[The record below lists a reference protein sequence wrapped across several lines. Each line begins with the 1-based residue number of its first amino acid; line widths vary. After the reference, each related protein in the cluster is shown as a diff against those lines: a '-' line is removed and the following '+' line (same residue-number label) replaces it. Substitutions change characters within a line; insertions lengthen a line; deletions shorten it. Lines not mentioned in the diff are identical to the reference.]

1 MSSSLSTGPR
11 CPGLRPCPFPC
22 WPPSWHLRL
31 RRPLIGQCWPGPGPW
46 LANTKWHLTGEHWP
60 LSEERRGTKG
70 YFYYTHEHEKSHYYL
85 VYRYKWVLSKLYMFF
100 LHINTTFEWKYF
112 LKART
117 KFETKTRWITI
128 LRWDFPIS
136 ESHRVPGA
144 PRKGKRIEASR
155 QKNFSECTKYL
166 NHPFGEI

>member
-46 LANTKWHLTGEHWP
+46 LAHTKWHLTGEHWP

-70 YFYYTHEHEKSHYYL
+70 YFYYTHEHEKSHHYL
-85 VYRYKWVLSKLYMFF
+85 VNRYKWVLSLCNLLSTYEYSISKKIFSQSKDK
-100 LHINTTFEWKYF
+100 IRDKNTVDNNIEVRFPHLRVSSRTRRTQKR
-112 LKART
+112 KANWSKQT
-117 KFETKTRWITI
+117 EEF
-128 LRWDFPIS
+128 
-136 ESHRVPGA
+136 
-144 PRKGKRIEASR
+144 
-155 QKNFSECTKYL
+155 
-166 NHPFGEI
+166 